1 MHKETDYNKKLEEF
15 MMKKFLAV
23 LLSVMMLFGI
33 VSFAAA
39 ADTVN
44 LLVWVGDDADQ
55 AWINGVIDNFKA
67 ANPDTTFDIKVGI
80 QSESTAKATV
90 LTDIT
95 AAADVY
101 TFADDQLGELV
112 NAGALQPV
120 ALNTEDVLARNSAG
134 SVAAAS
140 VDGTLYAYP
149 ATADNG
155 YFMFYNKAFFTQEDV
170 MTLDKMMEVAAA
182 AGKKVSM
189 EMSGSWYMYSFFAGA
204 GLSMTL
210 SADGVT
216 NVCNWNA
223 TDTPITGV
231 QVTEAMLAIAANPG
245 FINQGDGEFVTGI
258 KDGSVIAGING
269 VWNATAAQE
278 AWGDNYAATK
288 LPTYTVAGQQVQM
301 ASFAGYKLVG
311 VNAYSANVGWAM
323 QFADFMTNEQSQ
335 ISRFVIRGQG
345 PSNLVAGASPE
356 VQAAPAIAA
365 LAAQSAYATTQ
376 RVGGNYWSP
385 AGTFGAII
393 YGGNADGTDLQTLLD
408 TMVAGITAAV
418 N

>member
-1 MHKETDYNKKLEEF
+1 
-15 MMKKFLAV
+15 MKKFLAV
-23 LLSVMMLFGI
+23 LLSLFMLLGLTT
-33 VSFAAA
+33 AALA
-39 ADTVN
+39 ADTVA

-55 AWINGVIDNFKA
+55 AWINGMFDNFKA
-67 ANPDTTFDIKVGI
+67 ANPGTTFDIKVGI

-95 AAADVY
+95 AAADVF

-120 ALNTEDVLARNSAG
+120 SLNTEDVIARNGAG
-134 SVAAAS
+134 SVAAAT

-155 YFMFYNKAFFTQEDV
+155 YFMFYNKEYFTAEDV
-170 MTLDKMMEVAAA
+170 MTLDGMLAKAAA

-189 EMSGSWYMYSFFAGA
+189 EMSGGWYMYSFFAGA
-204 GLSMTL
+204 GLTMKL
-210 SADGVT
+210 LPDGV
-216 NVCNWNA
+216 NNECNWNA
-223 TDTPITGV
+223 TDTPVKGADV
-231 QVTEAMLAIAANPG
+231 AQAMLDIAANPG
-245 FINQGDGEFVTGI
+245 FINQGDGEFVTGV
-258 KDGSVIAGING
+258 KDGTNIAGING
-269 VWNATAAQE
+269 VWNAVAAQD

-288 LPTYTVAGQQVQM
+288 LPTYTVAGQQAQM

-323 QFADFMTNEQSQ
+323 MFADFMTNEQSQ
-335 ISRFVIRGQG
+335 VSRFVIRGQG
-345 PSNLVAGASPE
+345 PSNLVAGASAE

-376 RVGGNYWSP
+376 RVGGNYWTP
-385 AGTFGAII
+385 AATFGAII
-393 YGGNADGTDLQTLLD
+393 YGGNADGTPLQTLLD
-408 TMVAGITAAV
+408 NMVAGITAPV
-418 N
+418 Q

>member
-1 MHKETDYNKKLEEF
+1 
-15 MMKKFLAV
+15 MKKFLALFMTV
-23 LLSVMMLFGI
+23 CMLLGVTTLA
-33 VSFAAA
+33 VAD
-39 ADTVN
+39 DTVA

-67 ANPDTTFDIKVGI
+67 ANPGTTFDIKVGI

-90 LTDIT
+90 LTDVT
-95 AAADVY
+95 AAADVF

-112 NAGALQPV
+112 LAGALQPV
-120 ALNTEDVLARNSAG
+120 SLNADDVVARNGAG
-134 SVAAAS
+134 SVSAAS
-140 VDGTLYAYP
+140 VDGVLYAYP

-155 YFMFYNKAFFTQEDV
+155 YFMFYNKAFFTAEDV
-170 MTLDKMMEVAAA
+170 MTLDAMLAKAAA
-182 AGKKVSM
+182 AGKYVSM
-189 EMSGSWYMYSFFAGA
+189 EMSGAWYMYSFFAGA
-204 GLSMTL
+204 GLTMKL
-210 SADGVT
+210 SDDGV
-216 NVCNWNA
+216 NNICNWNA

-231 QVTEAMLAIAANPG
+231 QVAEAMLAIAANPG

-269 VWNATAAQE
+269 VWNANAAAE
-278 AWGDNYAATK
+278 AWGADYAATK
-288 LPTYTVAGQQVQM
+288 LPTYTVAGAQVQM

-345 PSNLVAGASPE
+345 PSNLVAGTSPE

-365 LAAQSAYATTQ
+365 LAAQSAFATTQ

-385 AGTFGAII
+385 AGSFGAII
-393 YGGNADGTDLQTLLD
+393 YGGNADGTDLQVLLD
-408 TMVAGITAAV
+408 NMVAGITAIV
-418 N
+418 Q

>member
-1 MHKETDYNKKLEEF
+1 
-15 MMKKFLAV
+15 MKKILAV
-23 LLSVMMLFGI
+23 LLSVVMLLGLTSVAF
-33 VSFAAA
+33 A
-39 ADTVN
+39 ADTVA

-67 ANPDTTFDIKVGI
+67 ANSETTFDIKVGI
-80 QSESTAKATV
+80 VSEAQAKDTV
-90 LTDIT
+90 LVDVT

-112 NAGALQPV
+112 NAGALQEV
-120 ALNTEDVLARNSAG
+120 SLNAEDIMARNSAG
-134 SVAAAS
+134 SVAAATL
-140 VDGTLYAYP
+140 DGKLYAYP

-155 YFMFYNKAFFTQEDV
+155 YFMFYNKEYFTEEDV
-170 MTLDKMMEVAAA
+170 MTMDAMLTKAAA

-189 EMSGSWYMYSFFAGA
+189 EMSGAWYMYSFFQGA
-204 GLSMTL
+204 GLTMKL
-210 SADGVT
+210 LPDGV
-216 NVCNWNA
+216 NNECNWNA

-231 QVTEAMLAIAANPG
+231 EVAQAMLDIAANPG
-245 FINQGDGEFVTGI
+245 FINQGDGEFVTGV
-258 KDGSVIAGING
+258 KDGTVIAGING
-269 VWNATAAQE
+269 VWNANSAQE

-323 QFADFMTNEQSQ
+323 MFADFMTNEQSQ
-335 ISRFVIRGQG
+335 ISRFTLRGQG
-345 PSNLVAGASPE
+345 PSNLAAGASAE
-356 VQAAPAIAA
+356 VQASPAIAA

-408 TMVAGITAAV
+408 NMVAGITAPAQ
-418 N
+418 

>member
-1 MHKETDYNKKLEEF
+1 MKKL
-15 MMKKFLAV
+15 LA
-23 LLSVMMLFGI
+23 LFLSVSMMLGL
-33 VSFAAA
+33 VSMAA
-39 ADTVN
+39 ADETVN

-67 ANPDTTFDIKVGI
+67 ANTGTTFDIKVGI

-112 NAGALQPV
+112 LAGALQPV
-120 ALNTEDVLARNSAG
+120 YNPEDITARNSAG

-140 VDGTLYAYP
+140 VDGALYAYP

-155 YFMFYNKAFFTQEDV
+155 YFMFYDKSVFTADDV

-189 EMSGSWYMYSFFAGA
+189 EMSGAWYMYSFFAGA
-204 GLSMTL
+204 GLSMKL
-210 SADGVT
+210 SDDGVT
-216 NVCNWNA
+216 NVSNWNA
-223 TDTPITGV
+223 TDTAITGV
-231 QVTEAMLAIAANPG
+231 QVAEAMLAIAANPG
-245 FINQGDGEFVTGI
+245 FVNQGDGEFVTGI
-258 KDGSVIAGING
+258 KDGSVAAGING

-278 AWGDNYAATK
+278 AWGENYAATK

-365 LAAQSAYATTQ
+365 LAAQSAFATTQ

-408 TMVAGITAAV
+408 TMVAGITAAA

>member
-1 MHKETDYNKKLEEF
+1 
-15 MMKKFLAV
+15 MKKFLAV
-23 LLSVMMLFGI
+23 LLSLFMLLGLTT
-33 VSFAAA
+33 AALA
-39 ADTVN
+39 ADTVA

-67 ANPDTTFDIKVGI
+67 ANPGTTFDIKVGI

-95 AAADVY
+95 AAADVF

-120 ALNTEDVLARNSAG
+120 SLNTEDVIARNGAG
-134 SVAAAS
+134 SVAAAT

-155 YFMFYNKAFFTQEDV
+155 YFMFYNKEYFTAEDV
-170 MTLDKMMEVAAA
+170 MTLDGMLAKAAA

-189 EMSGSWYMYSFFAGA
+189 EMSGGWYMYSFFAGA
-204 GLSMTL
+204 GLTMKL
-210 SADGVT
+210 LPDGV
-216 NVCNWNA
+216 NNECNWNA
-223 TDTPITGV
+223 TDTPVKGADV
-231 QVTEAMLAIAANPG
+231 AQAMLDIAANPG
-245 FINQGDGEFVTGI
+245 FINQGDGEFVTGV
-258 KDGSVIAGING
+258 KDGTNIAGING
-269 VWNATAAQE
+269 VWNAVAAQD

-288 LPTYTVAGQQVQM
+288 LPTYTVAGQQAQM

-323 QFADFMTNEQSQ
+323 MFADFMTNEQSQ
-335 ISRFVIRGQG
+335 VSRFVIRGQG
-345 PSNLVAGASPE
+345 PSNLVAGASAE

-376 RVGGNYWSP
+376 RVGGNYWTP
-385 AGTFGAII
+385 AATFGAII
-393 YGGNADGTDLQTLLD
+393 YGGNADGTPLQTLLD
-408 TMVAGITAAV
+408 NMVAGITAPV
-418 N
+418 Q

>member
-1 MHKETDYNKKLEEF
+1 
-15 MMKKFLAV
+15 MKKILAV
-23 LLSVMMLFGI
+23 FLSVCMLLGL
-33 VSFAAA
+33 AATA
-39 ADTVN
+39 LAEDTVA

-55 AWINGVIDNFKA
+55 EWINGVIDNFKA
-67 ANPDTTFDIKVGI
+67 ANPATTFDIKVGI

-95 AAADVY
+95 AAADVF

-112 NAGALQPV
+112 LAGALQPV
-120 ALNTEDVLARNSAG
+120 SLNVEDIIARNGAG
-134 SVAAAS
+134 SVAAAT

-155 YFMFYNKAFFTQEDV
+155 YFMFYNKAYFTEEDV
-170 MTLDKMMEVAAA
+170 MSLDAMLAKAAA

-189 EMSGSWYMYSFFAGA
+189 EMSGGWYMYSFFAGA
-204 GLSMTL
+204 GLTMRL
-210 SADGVT
+210 MGDGV
-216 NVCNWNA
+216 NNESNWNA
-223 TDTPITGV
+223 TDTAITGA
-231 QVTEAMLAIAANPG
+231 QVAQAMLDIAANPG

-258 KDGSVIAGING
+258 KDGTVIAGING
-269 VWNATAAQE
+269 VWNANAAAE
-278 AWGDNYAATK
+278 AWGEDYAAAK

-323 QFADFMTNEQSQ
+323 MFADFMTNEQSQ

-345 PSNLVAGASPE
+345 PSNLVAGASDE
-356 VQAAPAIAA
+356 VQGSPAIAA

-385 AGTFGAII
+385 AASFGAII

-408 TMVAGITAAV
+408 NMVAGITAPV
-418 N
+418 Q

>member
-1 MHKETDYNKKLEEF
+1 
-15 MMKKFLAV
+15 MKKFIAL
-23 LLSVMMLFGI
+23 LLSVCMLLSLATLA
-33 VSFAAA
+33 VAD
-39 ADTVN
+39 DTVA

-55 AWINGVIDNFKA
+55 TWINGVIDNFKA

-80 QSESTAKATV
+80 QSEATCKDTV

-120 ALNTEDVLARNSAG
+120 SLNTDDIIARNGAG
-134 SVAAAS
+134 SVAAATVGDS
-140 VDGTLYAYP
+140 LYAYP

-155 YFMFYNKAFFTQEDV
+155 YFMFYNKAYFTDEDV
-170 MTLDKMMEVAAA
+170 QTLDGMMAVAAA
-182 AGKKVSM
+182 AGKYVSM
-189 EMSGSWYMYSFFAGA
+189 EMSGGWYMYSFFAGA
-204 GLSMTL
+204 GLDMYL
-210 SADGVT
+210 MDDGV
-216 NVCNWNA
+216 NNYCNWNA

-231 QVTEAMLAIAANPG
+231 QVAEAMLAIAANPG
-245 FINQGDGEFVTGI
+245 FINQGDSEFVTGI

-278 AWGDNYAATK
+278 AWGDDYAATK
-288 LPTYTVAGQQVQM
+288 LPTYTVAGEQVQM

-323 QFADFMTNEQSQ
+323 MFADYMTNEESQ
-335 ISRFVIRGQG
+335 ISRFVLRGQG
-345 PSNLVAGASPE
+345 PSNLVAGASDE

-365 LAAQSAYATTQ
+365 LAEQSAYATTQ

-385 AGTFGAII
+385 AAAFGAII
-393 YGGNADGTDLQTLLD
+393 YGGNADGTELQTLLD
-408 TMVAGITAAV
+408 NMVAGITATV
-418 N
+418 E